1 MVILV
6 NTIYRI
12 RESLQWNQE
21 KMADEMNVTV
31 VMYWVGYVYRYW
43 HYVTGESSREIY
55 RQAPT
60 KTMNVN
66 YLMFHTM
73 DPEMAVEDLKKSTGK
88 KGVCKIWVH
97 RRSGNIKNDA
107 LLIKKQ
113 KADRSTNLCH
123 CKSRFILSAFYVSII
138 RVAENAL

>member
-12 RESLQWNQE
+12 HESLQWNQE

-73 DPEMAVEDLKKSTGK
+73 DPEMAVEDLKEIYRQKS
-88 KGVCKIWVH
+88 GV
-97 RRSGNIKNDA
+97 
-107 LLIKKQ
+107 
-113 KADRSTNLCH
+113 
-123 CKSRFILSAFYVSII
+123 
-138 RVAENAL
+138 